1 VDEVEEANEEDYD
14 SGGSGVALT
23 PPDSPRVPSY
33 MAANGALID
42 PEKDI
47 YAIPSRASS
56 QKREIYF
63 LALVDILTQY
73 GMYYFL
79 YTVELSSTSFLQTF
93 RLQLKFCIQFNFRLQ
108 LNFC

>member
-1 VDEVEEANEEDYD
+1 MDEVEEANEEDYD

-73 GMYYFL
+73 GMYYFVYSRTFVYL
-79 YTVELSSTSFLQTF
+79 IFTYFSSTAEFLLTY
-93 RLQLKFCIQFNFRLQ
+93 
-108 LNFC
+108 